1 MIVIEIKLNEELIAI
16 CVDAENS
23 SLMKPVIPIQ
33 NSHS

>member
-1 MIVIEIKLNEELIAI
+1 MIAIEIKLNNELIAV
-16 CVDAENS
+16 CGDAENS